1 MPNNTTHL
9 IDVVTDN
16 VTDYKK
22 TSLFLVFPYCSGK
35 CGEEC
40 QNKDLRKKKIKEFN
54 NKDIITLYQSL
65 NTHNAVVC
73 GGLEPLDSF
82 EELKQ
87 LIEDFAKF
95 SSIKP
100 VDFVIYTG
108 YDNLIKYYFDG
119 RYREVKEDFFDLL
132 QAWKNYAEPGSELI
146 IKQGKY
152 DTNHKIPWHSKLL
165 GVDLATNNQEV
176 LVFDYSG
183 DLIHHE
189 KSETYA

>member
-40 QNKDLRKKKIKEFN
+40 QNKNLRKKKIKEFN

-108 YDNLIKYYFDG
+108 YDNLTN
-119 RYREVKEDFFDLL
+119 FDLL

-152 DTNHKIPWHSKLL
+152 DINHKIPWHSKLL
-165 GVDLATNNQEV
+165 GVDLATSNQEV
-176 LVFDYSG
+176 SVFDYSG
-183 DLIHHE
+183 ELNHHE
-189 KSETYA
+189 KSKIDA